1 MYNIGC
7 SLLLVNLFVLH
18 TMYTDLL
25 GNVAEPQTIVSTIGS
40 DIKEFLPCDFAWPIS
55 GHDFSPKE

>member
-1 MYNIGC
+1 
-7 SLLLVNLFVLH
+7 
-18 TMYTDLL
+18 MYTDLL